1 MTVIMIIMAL
11 TIAFLIYA
19 GQVYTAELEDRITDL
34 ENDLKDHKT
43 EIISLEGKTDRLIRR
58 IKKMKDEQGVKK

>member
-1 MTVIMIIMAL
+1 MTVIIIIMAL
-11 TIAFLIYA
+11 AIAFLIIMIYA

-43 EIISLEGKTDRLIRR
+43 AIISLEGKADRIIRR
-58 IKKMKDEQGVKK
+58 IKEMEDER

>member
-1 MTVIMIIMAL
+1 MNTVIIIIMAL
-11 TIAFLIYA
+11 TIAFMIYA

-43 EIISLEGKTDRLIRR
+43 AIISLKGKTDRIIRR
-58 IKKMKDEQGVKK
+58 IKEQTK